1 MKNKK
6 MLSFISLFLLVLQI
20 SLPAFALEEND
31 SYTISSYIAD
41 LGLTASDGD
50 ISLCMVN
57 YWTNSKS
64 GSLNAYNQAVSQEE
78 YAVLCRVNNADGTTT
93 DHVFFSV
100 YMDELTGELKPVI
113 DDAVAESISGEC
125 IDVLRSDV
133 ELCTSSAIEYATTYT
148 FYLDATYT
156 SIDMRSEMTGGW
168 AYHPVS
174 SSFRITKSVSSAP
187 SLYDVDFITA
197 IASNYTVDTTTHE
210 LGEYN
215 LYPFGRTYTSSS
227 PIFNRTYS
235 FDDYTYYVNYDDGI
249 YLGQHLLVFS
259 GGGSYFIKIENDSL
273 SVVYDIHNNS
283 SYCEEY

>member
-1 MKNKK
+1 M
-6 MLSFISLFLLVLQI
+6 
-20 SLPAFALEEND
+20 
-31 SYTISSYIAD
+31 
-41 LGLTASDGD
+41 GLTASDGD
-50 ISLCMVN
+50 ISLCIVN

-64 GSLNAYNQAVSQEE
+64 DSLNTYNQAVSQDE

-113 DDAVAESISGEC
+113 DDAVAEYISGEC

-174 SSFRITKSVSSAP
+174 SSFRIVKSVSSAP